1 MKIFSNINF
10 LKKILKIIYIVYI
23 KMKYDYNTLVD
34 FCKENNII
42 LCDDYSNTNLNRETQ
57 IKGICK
63 TENCDNIFTKGF
75 RALLQPNGFCSFCA
89 VKHAKDK
96 AKKTNM
102 EKYGVEFTTQS
113 EKVKDKIKQ
122 SCLEKYGVEHISHC
136 KEVKDKTKKTC
147 LEKYGVEVPSQSK
160 EVKEKIKQTN
170 LEKYGSE
177 NYFQTDE
184 CKEKMK
190 QTNLEKYGVEY
201 FSQSDIIKEKIK
213 QTNLDKYGVIC
224 SLHSAESKE
233 KVKKTW
239 LKKYGVESSNKSD
252 IVKQKK
258 KNTCIEKFGF
268 EYPTQNSEIMEKSIK
283 TSYKSKEYI
292 FPSGRI
298 DKIQGYENLA
308 INDLIIKEKIDESNI
323 ITGCKNVPIIWYD
336 DENGKKHRHYVD
348 IFIPFM
354 NKCIEV
360 KSTWTIKHKNSNIF
374 IKQKA
379 GQDLG
384 YIYEIWVYD
393 SKGIRV
399 EKYE

>member
-1 MKIFSNINF
+1 
-10 LKKILKIIYIVYI
+10 
-23 KMKYDYNTLVD
+23 MKYDYNTLID

-42 LCDDYSNTNLNRETQ
+42 LSDDYSNVTLSRETQ

-63 TENCDNIFTKGF
+63 TENCDNLFTKGF
-75 RALLQPNGFCSFCA
+75 RALLQPNGFCSSCA
-89 VKHAKDK
+89 VSHAKNK

-136 KEVKDKTKKTC
+136 KEIKDKTKKTC
-147 LEKYGVEVPSQSK
+147 LAKYGVEVPSQSTEIMDK
-160 EVKEKIKQTN
+160 MKQN
-170 LEKYGSE
+170 CLEKYGSE
-177 NYFQTDE
+177 NYSQTDE

-201 FSQSDIIKEKIK
+201 SSQSNIIKEKTK
-213 QTNLDKYGVIC
+213 QTNLDKYGVTC
-224 SLHSAESKE
+224 NLHSEEGKE
-233 KVKKTW
+233 KTKNTW
-239 LKKYGVESSNKSD
+239 LKKYGVESSNQSD

-258 KNTCIEKFGF
+258 KNTCIEKFGV

-283 TSYKSKEYI
+283 TSYKSKEYL

-308 INDLIIKEKIDESNI
+308 LNDLIIKEKIDESKI
-323 ITGCKNVPIIWYD
+323 ITGCKNVPIIWYN

-348 IFIPFM
+348 IFIPFI

-360 KSTWTIKHKNSNIF
+360 KSIWTIKYKNSNIF